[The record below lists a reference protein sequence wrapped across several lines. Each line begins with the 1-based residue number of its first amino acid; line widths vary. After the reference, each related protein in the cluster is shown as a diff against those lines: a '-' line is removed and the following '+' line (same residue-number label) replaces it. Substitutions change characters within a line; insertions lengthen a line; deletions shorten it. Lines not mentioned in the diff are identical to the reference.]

1 MILNPYATST
11 QKAREQQ
18 QVRDGLKTMSRILKA
33 YFKIRT
39 RIVYSESALLQSI
52 RHKLVQYRME
62 HRKTQNEEWENVLNS
77 FSRNRRIGLIFDV
90 DTSGLYRIISELLEE
105 IGIRVTAVSASSAE
119 YEDIPYVVIGAPSFL
134 KALPKVYFFYQLG
147 DLNNCRIPRRICSIM
162 HGSVAVLESRLENIT
177 KYGNRRLKIKRKYY
191 VPVDIG
197 SENRDGFLTG
207 HVSRGFKFYF
217 LRFLLAFDLISFD
230 LFYEK
235 AGRDFLFLPENGRIC
250 LSLPES
256 VERRRVFD
264 SRNGFGFHVL
274 PGLCHRT
281 GWYGC
286 ALSYKFFFRK
296 AMEEKRQQLMICEDD
311 VVFPCDFEN
320 QLTEIK
326 DYLKSK
332 DWDVFSGVMANAV
345 DVNIKGVETV
355 SDNTFI
361 ATNFMISLVC
371 NIYNV
376 RAIAIGASWDE
387 SKRENNAIDGYFN
400 VNNPEV
406 IVRIPFLVGH
416 DESLDS
422 TVWGFS
428 NSRYSEMIVTA
439 QNKLLALADKHI
451 T

>member
-1 MILNPYATST
+1 
-11 QKAREQQ
+11 
-18 QVRDGLKTMSRILKA
+18 
-33 YFKIRT
+33 
-39 RIVYSESALLQSI
+39 
-52 RHKLVQYRME
+52 
-62 HRKTQNEEWENVLNS
+62 
-77 FSRNRRIGLIFDV
+77 
-90 DTSGLYRIISELLEE
+90 
-105 IGIRVTAVSASSAE
+105 
-119 YEDIPYVVIGAPSFL
+119 
-134 KALPKVYFFYQLG
+134 
-147 DLNNCRIPRRICSIM
+147 
-162 HGSVAVLESRLENIT
+162 
-177 KYGNRRLKIKRKYY
+177 
-191 VPVDIG
+191 
-197 SENRDGFLTG
+197 
-207 HVSRGFKFYF
+207 
-217 LRFLLAFDLISFD
+217 
-230 LFYEK
+230 
-235 AGRDFLFLPENGRIC
+235 
-250 LSLPES
+250 
-256 VERRRVFD
+256 
-264 SRNGFGFHVL
+264 
-274 PGLCHRT
+274 
-281 GWYGC
+281 
-286 ALSYKFFFRK
+286 
-296 AMEEKRQQLMICEDD
+296 MICEDD